1 MTQDLARDLQKVKYP
16 PVLRGDI
23 LYDRL
28 KKHMISKENLENFK
42 KELEGDVLTARFWRE
57 IYSNDASIYKL
68 VPEMVVLPKTK
79 EDIQKTIKFAK
90 ENKLGITCRTG
101 GTSLAGAAL
110 GKGIILDFTRYFNK
124 ILEVSPLTS
133 LGAGFAR
140 TQPGVIYDDLQ
151 AELAKKNLFLP
162 PTPASSRACMIGG
175 NIATKACGGGAVK
188 YGTLDDFLL
197 AIEFIDADGDLVNTE
212 TGEGVNKWKEKLED
226 LKKELLDDKE
236 AMEILSHKDDIQNA
250 SSYNIF
256 ALRDRKNIN
265 DIVAHL
271 MMGSIGTLGIFTEI
285 KLKAEKKKSGVPV
298 SWAVFLKNLDQVDD
312 FVKEAKKLKCSSIE
326 LVDRVSLD
334 LVCENFPNLG
344 ISKESEAMIIVE
356 FDENIEK
363 TLEEFEKSLN
373 NFDLIGEPI
382 KDASKMEQIWEL
394 RKCLLP
400 LTAKFSFTTKP
411 LVSVDDIGVKTK
423 DIPNLIR
430 DLRQIFKDLKMQ
442 VAIYGHVGVGTIH
455 IDPVIEAT
463 TDKDIPKIK
472 EIADR
477 VYGAVFKYGGT
488 TATEHGGGRCRSM
501 YLAQEWGRVYT
512 YLKRI
517 KEIFDPNDVLNP
529 ATMFN
534 TENKKITDNIKFPMK
549 FVNETEWLCMDC
561 AYCQSKC
568 PAWMKSQRGET
579 GPRQFKNL
587 IRYLKLEVKPDDLEI
602 EELKKQIMTCI
613 LCGNCTR
620 VCSTIVG
627 AKLKEF
633 NEKWRS
639 QGLK

>member
-1 MTQDLARDLQKVKYP
+1 
-16 PVLRGDI
+16 
-23 LYDRL
+23 
-28 KKHMISKENLENFK
+28 MIFKENLENFK
-42 KELEGDVLTARFWRE
+42 KEIEGDVLTARFWRE
-57 IYSNDASIYKL
+57 IYSTDASIYKL
-68 VPEMVVLPKTK
+68 VPEMVVLPRTK
-79 EDIQKTIKFAK
+79 EDIKRTIKFAK
-90 ENKLGITCRTG
+90 ENKLGLPAGKAGITCRTG
-101 GTSLAGAAL
+101 GTSLAGAGL
-110 GKGIILDFTRYFNK
+110 GKGVILDFTRYFNK
-124 ILEVSPLTS
+124 ILEV
-133 LGAGFAR
+133 GDDYIR

-151 AELAKKNLFLP
+151 TELAKKNLFLP

-188 YGTLDDFLL
+188 YGTLDDFLS

-212 TGEGVNKWKEKLED
+212 TGEGINKFKNKIEN
-226 LKKELLDDKE
+226 LKNRLLKDKE
-236 AMEILSHKDDIQNA
+236 AMKILDHKDDIQNA

-271 MMGSIGTLGIFTEI
+271 MIGSIGTLGIFTEI
-285 KLKAEKKKSGVPV
+285 KLRAEVKPACRQAGKSGQPV

-312 FVKEAKKLKCSSIE
+312 FVKEVKRLKCSSVE

-334 LVCENFPNLG
+334 LVCKNFPKLG
-344 ISKESEAMIIVE
+344 IAKEAEAMLIVE

-363 TLEEFEKSLN
+363 TLEEFEKSLEK
-373 NFDLIGEPI
+373 FELIGEII
-382 KDASKMEQIWEL
+382 KDAEKMSQIWEV

-400 LTAKFSFTTKP
+400 ITAKFSLSTKP
-411 LVSVDDIGVKTK
+411 LVSIDDVGVKTK

-430 DLRQIFKDLKMQ
+430 DLRQIFKELKMQ

-477 VYGAVFKYGGT
+477 VYRAVFKYGGT
-488 TATEHGGGRCRSM
+488 TATEHGGGRCRNM
-501 YLAQEWGRVYT
+501 YLDEEWGRVYD
-512 YLKRI
+512 YLKEI
-517 KEIFDPNDVLNP
+517 KKIFDPRDILNP
-529 ATMFN
+529 GVMFN
-534 TENKKITDNIKFPMK
+534 TENKKITDDTKFPMK
-549 FVNETEWLCMDC
+549 FVDETEWSCMDC

-568 PAWMKSQRGET
+568 PAWVKSQRGET

-587 IRYLKLEVKPDDLEI
+587 IRYLKLEVEPNDKETLEI
-602 EELKKQIMTCI
+602 KNQIMTCI
-613 LCGNCTR
+613 LCGNCTK
-620 VCSTIVG
+620 VCEKIVG

-639 QGLK
+639 QELS